1 MQEKGTISI
10 HTENIFPIIKKF
22 LYSDHEIFLRELI
35 ANAVDATQKIKRL
48 TSLGENT
55 SELGDLSIEVSFDKD
70 KKTITVKDKGLGMTG
85 DEIKKY
91 INQIAFSGATEF
103 VEKFKDAEDAKQII
117 GKFGLGFY
125 SAFMVADTVEIIS
138 KSYQEGTEAARWTCD
153 GNTEFELGPA
163 EKTDRGTEIILH
175 VNKDSEE
182 FLEEYRLKSILDKY
196 CKFMPVDIIFGTEE
210 ERLPDGKDE
219 EGKDKFKTEKKPRII
234 NNTAPIWTKAPAE
247 LKDEDYLEFY
257 KELYPFSEDPLFWIH
272 LNVDY
277 PFNLTGVLY
286 FPKVK
291 GDLELQRNK
300 IQLYSRQVFIT
311 DEVKDVVPEF
321 LMLLHG
327 VIDSPDI
334 PLNVSRS
341 YLQSD
346 SNVKKINSYITK
358 KVADKL
364 EELFKKDRAGF
375 ETKWD
380 HIGLFVK
387 YGMISEEKFAE
398 KAQKFTLLKN
408 TEGKYFTLEEYGEKT
423 KVNQTDKN
431 GQNIWLY
438 ASDEGKQDGYI
449 RSAGKVGYDVA
460 ILDGILDSH
469 FVNHLEQKIEKTS
482 LKRVDA
488 DVIDKL
494 IEKDEKRE
502 SLLNDKEQESL
513 KEIFTK
519 AIANESAQVSVAAL
533 AQDELPVVI
542 TQNEFMRRMKDMAK
556 TGGGMN
562 MFGAMPETQQ
572 VTLNANHPIM
582 AKIIK
587 EENDE
592 LKGQMATQAY
602 DIALLGQDMLKGK
615 RLTEFL
621 LRSVDL
627 LGK

>member
-1 MQEKGTISI
+1 
-10 HTENIFPIIKKF
+10 
-22 LYSDHEIFLRELI
+22 
-35 ANAVDATQKIKRL
+35 
-48 TSLGENT
+48 
-55 SELGDLSIEVSFDKD
+55 
-70 KKTITVKDKGLGMTG
+70 
-85 DEIKKY
+85 
-91 INQIAFSGATEF
+91 
-103 VEKFKDAEDAKQII
+103 
-117 GKFGLGFY
+117 
-125 SAFMVADTVEIIS
+125 
-138 KSYQEGTEAARWTCD
+138 
-153 GNTEFELGPA
+153 
-163 EKTDRGTEIILH
+163 
-175 VNKDSEE
+175 
-182 FLEEYRLKSILDKY
+182 
-196 CKFMPVDIIFGTEE
+196 MPVDIIFGTEDE
-210 ERLPDGKDE
+210 KLPDGKDE
-219 EGKDKFKTEKKPRII
+219 DGKDKFKTVKKPRII
-234 NNTAPIWTKAPAE
+234 NNTAPIWTKAPAD

-364 EELFKKDRAGF
+364 EELFKKDRASF

-423 KVNQTDKN
+423 KVNQTDKS

-449 RSAGKVGYDVA
+449 RSAGKMGYDVA

-469 FVNHLEQKIEKTS
+469 FVNHLEQKFGKTS

-494 IEKDEKRE
+494 IEKEEKRE
-502 SLLNDKEQESL
+502 SLLNEKEQESL
-513 KEIFTK
+513 KEVFTK
-519 AIANESAQVSVAAL
+519 AIANESAQLSVEPL

-587 EENDE
+587 EENEE

-615 RLTEFL
+615 RLTDFL